1 MLYGL
6 FENRLLNL
14 QFLRGKKREDVWEH
28 HFKIMEDRDIAEEKM
43 PSSKGRK
50 RVWKT
55 VLKICAWV
63 AGIWIALLG
72 ILQIVLSPAVLTGL
86 VKKYAGEYVDADLSF
101 RNVGISMFRAFPN
114 IELRMEDCAVTYS
127 HEKFDSLIS
136 MGMPVQFMGR
146 GKIQASDT
154 VQGTPVPSDTLAVF
168 DRFDMKVNPFGLIA
182 WKLDIP
188 EISVS
193 KPRIFAH
200 TYKDG
205 SSNWNII
212 ASDEKDTV
220 SPKDST
226 QVSGGGFSLP
236 RIAFGKI
243 RLGERPTIVYSD
255 AKDTLSAFISMKE
268 MAFAGRL
275 SSNFNK
281 SRKIELEIDSL
292 FAAGRMASD
301 TLLAG
306 IDRLHIDGRN
316 GKHVHLDLE
325 SKAHIGTREW
335 GRIEVPVSL
344 CGHADI
350 VEDTVPAFDFKELNG
365 AVAFIPFVLSGRM
378 RLLQDSLYVNATMS
392 TMELDI
398 AKLLEQYGKIVSE
411 DASVVKTDAKFS
423 AMLVAEGNYAWAGN
437 SLPRLSGLFS
447 MPKSHVSI
455 AGTGFSGD
463 VELEGEIST
472 DDKGRYDLNLSDICL
487 YLLGTTHL
495 DGSLGLLDVLGD
507 DITLKPDIVFSS
519 KLDDIAAMLPDSLG
533 LSASGTLGGKAKG
546 SVKMSQLDLYK
557 LPEAN
562 LDIDLNADRLHL
574 ADARDSIEVYVDS
587 LDFCLVTK
595 RGKVDEQQ
603 KRKSRML
610 ELNAS
615 VDTMR
620 AVYGRE
626 IDFKGRDMKLSM
638 KNDAGVLN
646 RKDTTMFYPMLGHFT
661 GYLLSLKDGD
671 DTSFDLKGTDNTFR
685 ITHRNGDT
693 KIPVL
698 SLSSTN
704 KVIRAKSTEGRVLA
718 TGVNVSAMAQKNSEV
733 DRKARRE
740 RRLDSLARLLPGV
753 PRDSLFSVAY
763 RSRIGSG
770 NVPEWLKEQD
780 WMRQDFSFTLD
791 GTMKKY
797 FREWGING
805 ELSLNKARIVT
816 TLLPLRNTVS
826 DVQLNFTNN
835 DVNLKNIC
843 LASGES
849 DLDISGSLTGLRRA
863 VLGHGPVKADIKLVA
878 NKLDCNELLAAY
890 AAGQKVSGTA
900 DGTSETSDSEYLEA
914 AVNEMNREEADSTAG
929 RLFVVP
935 ANVIADV
942 TVEGYDI
949 SYSNMVI
956 DWLNCNVRMKERCV
970 QIYNTVAA
978 ANMGNLFFEGF
989 YATRSK
995 TNIKTGFNLSLVD
1008 LTAGEVFNMVPQVK
1022 EIVPMLSSFD
1032 GLLSCEIAGT
1042 SDLDTNMNFIMP
1054 TMRGIMRIG
1063 GKELTLAQDED
1074 LRKITRL
1081 LKFRNKGDLKINSMS
1096 VEGQISDN
1104 RLEVFPFIVDV
1115 DRYELAMSG
1124 IQNLDMSFRYH
1135 VSVIKSP
1142 LVFRF
1147 GVDLFGNDFD
1157 HLKFR
1162 IGKAKYRNAQS
1173 IPVFTKT
1180 IDETKL
1186 NLSNTIRNVFE
1197 TGVEQA
1203 IAITENQDAILRQKE
1218 ETGYVA
1224 AVDEDV
1230 VPLSEEEQKEL
1241 DEQENKEDAPQQN

>member
-1 MLYGL
+1 MNTEKKPETAEKKEDGGV
-6 FENRLLNL
+6 
-14 QFLRGKKREDVWEH
+14 GKK
-28 HFKIMEDRDIAEEKM
+28 IL
-43 PSSKGRK
+43 
-50 RVWKT
+50 KT
-55 VLKICAWV
+55 VVWV
-63 AGIWIALLG
+63 LIIWLILLV
-72 ILQIVLSPAVLTGL
+72 ILQIALSPAVLTGM
-86 VKKYAGEYVDADLSF
+86 VEKYAGNYVDADLSF
-101 RNVGISMFRAFPN
+101 KKIGVSMFRAFPN
-114 IELRMEDCAVTYS
+114 VSLRMEDCAVTYS
-127 HEKFDSLIS
+127 HEKFDSLI
-136 MGMPVQFMGR
+136 GRDMPVQFLGR
-146 GKIQASDT
+146 GRIVAGGDEGEDIQEKKY
-154 VQGTPVPSDTLAVF
+154 PNDTLAVF
-168 DRFDMKVNPFGLIA
+168 DRFDLKINPFGLLF

-193 KPRIFAH
+193 KPRVFAH
-200 TYKDG
+200 TYRDG
-205 SSNWNII
+205 SSNWDIMADDGTEM
-212 ASDEKDTV
+212 ASV
-220 SPKDST
+220 NDST
-226 QVSGGGFSLP
+226 NISEGDSKLP

-243 RLGERPTIVYSD
+243 RLGEKPTIVYSN
-255 AKDTLSAFISMKE
+255 ARDTMSAFISMKE

-275 SSNFNK
+275 SSSFSNSK
-281 SRKIELEIDSL
+281 KIELEVDSL
-292 FAAGRMASD
+292 FAAGRMAGD

-316 GKHVHLDLE
+316 GKNIHLDIE
-325 SKAHIGTREW
+325 SKAHIGTKEW
-335 GRIEVPVSL
+335 GRLEVPVSL
-344 CGHADI
+344 RGDADI
-350 VEDTVPAFDFKELNG
+350 AEDSVPAFDFKEING
-365 AVAFIPFVLSGRM
+365 NVAFIPFVLSGKM
-378 RLLQDSLYVNATMS
+378 RILPDSLYVNATMS

-398 AKLLEQYGKIVSE
+398 AKILEQYGKLVSQ

-423 AMLVAEGNYAWAGN
+423 AMLVADWNYVWSGG

-455 AGTGFSGD
+455 AGTGFSGE

-495 DGSLGLLDVLGD
+495 DGSLGLLDILGN

-519 KLDDIAAMLPDSLG
+519 KLDDISAMLPDSLG
-533 LSASGTLGGKAKG
+533 LNASGMLGGKAKG
-546 SVKMSQLDLYK
+546 SVRMSQLDLYR

-574 ADARDSIEVYVDS
+574 ADAKDSIEVYVDS

-595 RGKVDEQQ
+595 RGKIDEEQ
-603 KRKSRML
+603 KRESRMM

-615 VDTMR
+615 VDTIR
-620 AVYGRE
+620 AVYGKE
-626 IDFKGRDMKLSM
+626 IDFKGRNIKLSM
-638 KNDAGVLN
+638 KNDAGVLS
-646 RKDTTMFYPMLGHFT
+646 RKDTTIFYPMIGHLT

-671 DTSFDLKGTDNTFR
+671 DTSFDLKETDNTFR
-685 ITHRNGDT
+685 ITHINEDS
-693 KIPVL
+693 KIPLL
-698 SLSSTN
+698 SFSSTN

-718 TGVNVSAMAQKNSEV
+718 TGVSISARARKNDAT

-740 RRLDSLARLLPGV
+740 RRLDSLARIWPGV

-763 RSRIGSG
+763 RSRLGSK

-780 WMRQDFSFTLD
+780 WRRQDFSFSLD
-791 GTMKKY
+791 ETMKKY

-805 ELSLNKARIVT
+805 GLSLNKARIVT

-826 DVQLNFTNN
+826 DVQLSFTNN
-835 DVNLKNIC
+835 DISLKNIC

-863 VLGHGPVKADIKLVA
+863 VLGRGPVKADIKLVA

-890 AAGQKVSGTA
+890 AAGQKVSGTT
-900 DGTSETSDSEYLEA
+900 DGTLEESDSEYLDA
-914 AVNEMNREEADSTAG
+914 AVTEMSKEKTDSTAG
-929 RLFVVP
+929 GLFIVP
-935 ANVIADV
+935 ANIIANV

-956 DWLNCNVRMKERCV
+956 DWLNCNVMMKERCI

-1008 LTAGEVFNMVPQVK
+1008 LTAGEVFNMMPQVK

-1032 GLLSCEIAGT
+1032 GLLNCEIAGT
-1042 SDLDTNMNFIMP
+1042 AALDTNMNFIMP

-1063 GKELTLAQDED
+1063 GKDLTLAQDES
-1074 LRKITRL
+1074 LRKITKL
-1081 LKFRNKGDLKINSMS
+1081 LKFKNKGDLKINSMS
-1096 VEGQISDN
+1096 VEGQISDS

-1180 IDETKL
+1180 IDESKL

-1203 IAITENQDAILRQKE
+1203 IAITERQDAIRRQKE

-1230 VPLSEEEQKEL
+1230 VPLSEEEKKEL
-1241 DEQENKEDAPQQN
+1241 EEQEVNQQIE

>member
-1 MLYGL
+1 MNTEKNPETAEKKEDGGV
-6 FENRLLNL
+6 
-14 QFLRGKKREDVWEH
+14 GKK
-28 HFKIMEDRDIAEEKM
+28 IL
-43 PSSKGRK
+43 
-50 RVWKT
+50 KT
-55 VLKICAWV
+55 VVWV
-63 AGIWIALLG
+63 LIIWLILLV
-72 ILQIVLSPAVLTGL
+72 ILQIALSPAVLTGM
-86 VKKYAGEYVDADLSF
+86 VEKYAGNYVDADLSF
-101 RNVGISMFRAFPN
+101 KKIGVSMFRAFPN
-114 IELRMEDCAVTYS
+114 VSLRMEDCAVTYS
-127 HEKFDSLIS
+127 HEKFDSLI
-136 MGMPVQFMGR
+136 GRDMPVQFLGR
-146 GKIQASDT
+146 GRIVAGGDEGEDIQEKKC
-154 VQGTPVPSDTLAVF
+154 PNDTLAVF
-168 DRFDMKVNPFGLIA
+168 DRFDLKINPFGLLF

-193 KPRIFAH
+193 KPRVFAH
-200 TYKDG
+200 TYRDG
-205 SSNWNII
+205 SSNWDIMADDGTEM
-212 ASDEKDTV
+212 ASV
-220 SPKDST
+220 NDST
-226 QVSGGGFSLP
+226 NISEGDSKLP

-243 RLGERPTIVYSD
+243 RLGEKPTIVYSN
-255 AKDTLSAFISMKE
+255 ARDTMSAFISMKE

-275 SSNFNK
+275 SSSFSNSK
-281 SRKIELEIDSL
+281 KIELEVDSL
-292 FAAGRMASD
+292 FAAERMAGD

-316 GKHVHLDLE
+316 GKNIHLDIE
-325 SKAHIGTREW
+325 SKAHIGTKEW
-335 GRIEVPVSL
+335 GRLEVPVSL
-344 CGHADI
+344 RGDADI
-350 VEDTVPAFDFKELNG
+350 AEDSVPAFDFKEING
-365 AVAFIPFVLSGRM
+365 NVAFIPFVLSGKM
-378 RLLQDSLYVNATMS
+378 RILPDSLYVNATMS

-398 AKLLEQYGKIVSE
+398 AKILEQYGKLVSQ
-411 DASVVKTDAKFS
+411 DASVVNTDAKFS
-423 AMLVAEGNYAWAGN
+423 AMLVADWNYAWSGG

-455 AGTGFSGD
+455 AGTGFSGE

-495 DGSLGLLDVLGD
+495 DGSLGLLDILGN

-519 KLDDIAAMLPDSLG
+519 KLDDISAMLPDSLG
-533 LSASGTLGGKAKG
+533 LNASGMLGGKAMG
-546 SVKMSQLDLYK
+546 SVRMSQLDLYR

-574 ADARDSIEVYVDS
+574 ADAKDSIEVYVDS

-595 RGKVDEQQ
+595 RGKIDEEQE
-603 KRKSRML
+603 RESRMM

-615 VDTMR
+615 VDTIR
-620 AVYGRE
+620 AVYGKE
-626 IDFKGRDMKLSM
+626 IDFKGRNIKLSM

-646 RKDTTMFYPMLGHFT
+646 RKDTTIFYPMIGHFT

-671 DTSFDLKGTDNTFR
+671 DTSFDLKETDNRFR
-685 ITHRNGDT
+685 ITHKKGRTD
-693 KIPVL
+693 IPL
-698 SLSSTN
+698 ISFSSSN
-704 KVIRAKSTEGRVLA
+704 KAMRVKSAEGRVFA
-718 TGVNVSAMAQKNSEV
+718 AGVDISASAIKNDSSSR
-733 DRKARRE
+733 RKKME
-740 RRLDSLARLLPGV
+740 QRLDSLARIYPDV
-753 PRDSLFSVAY
+753 PRDSLFRVAF
-763 RSRIGSG
+763 RARMSG
-770 NVPEWLKEQD
+770 REMPEWLKEQD
-780 WMRQDFSFTLD
+780 WRQQDFSFSLD
-791 GTMKKY
+791 ETMKKY

-805 ELSLNKARIVT
+805 GLSLNKARIVT

-826 DVQLNFTNN
+826 DVQLSFTNN
-835 DVNLKNIC
+835 DISLKNIC

-863 VLGHGPVKADIKLVA
+863 VLGRGPVKADIKLVA

-900 DGTSETSDSEYLEA
+900 DGTLEESDSEYLKA
-914 AVNEMNREEADSTAG
+914 AVNEMNKEKADSSTTG
-929 RLFVVP
+929 GLFIVP
-935 ANVIADV
+935 ANIIANV

-956 DWLNCNVRMKERCV
+956 DWLNCNVMMKERCI

-1032 GLLSCEIAGT
+1032 GLLNCEIAGT
-1042 SDLDTNMNFIMP
+1042 ADLDTNMNFIMP

-1063 GKELTLAQDED
+1063 GKDLTLAQDES
-1074 LRKITRL
+1074 LRKITKL
-1081 LKFRNKGDLKINSMS
+1081 LKFKNKGDLKISSMS
-1096 VEGQISDN
+1096 VEGQISDS

-1180 IDETKL
+1180 IDESKL

-1203 IAITENQDAILRQKE
+1203 IAISERQDAIRRQKE

-1230 VPLSEEEQKEL
+1230 VPLSEEEKKEL
-1241 DEQENKEDAPQQN
+1241 EEQEVNQRIE